1 MLWVTMVMMMRE
13 TEGQRD
19 REGERDRERGHLFI
33 YGKMFGAKAD
43 ALCLPQVGWGRGQ
56 GLHP

>member
-1 MLWVTMVMMMRE
+1 MLWGPMVMMRE

-19 REGERDRERGHLFI
+19 REGERDRERGQLFI

-43 ALCLPQVGWGRGQ
+43 ALRLPQVGCTPETPPGDG
-56 GLHP
+56 

>member
-1 MLWVTMVMMMRE
+1 MMMRE

-19 REGERDRERGHLFI
+19 REVERDRERGHLFI

-56 GLHP
+56 GLYP